1 MKRFPSVAVLSVLA
15 SIGLLGCGSEPK
27 EECTAR
33 AAFQL
38 SVRAHSG
45 HLPPDTKLTVKYGG
59 GEETY
64 SLADL
69 THDEEAVLCDA
80 EGADAGDGGTVSR
93 LVCALWTQGV
103 ASVTIEASGYDDVER
118 TLEAEAE
125 NDCIRTVPVELVLGD
140 QDGGT

>member
-1 MKRFPSVAVLSVLA
+1 MNFSSRILCSVLA
-15 SIGLLGCGSEPK
+15 CCAALACSSEPK
-27 EECTAR
+27 EECTAK

-38 SVRAHSG
+38 SVRAYSG
-45 HLPPDTKLTVKYGG
+45 SLPSDTRLTVKYGG

-69 THDEEAVLCDA
+69 KHDEEAVLCDA
-80 EGADAGDGGTVSR
+80 EGLDAGDGGSVSR

-103 ASVTIEASGYDDVER
+103 ATVTLQAAGYDDVER

-125 NDCIRTVPVELVLGD
+125 NDCIKTVPVELVLGD
-140 QDGGT
+140 EDGGT